1 MEALSV
7 KDIQQKTID
16 LKIDIQKYR
25 FTLSYGTNL
34 KITIDCLDK
43 KQSYENEFSIEEIT
57 KIIRYF
63 LICETIKD
71 ISDEI
76 SSHLNELTK
85 IEYKDKMIVLKVI
98 LPSQKN
104 NEAHFLL
111 KIKKSLWERKLII

>member
-1 MEALSV
+1 METLSV

-111 KIKKSLWERKLII
+111 KIKKGLWERKLII

>member
-111 KIKKSLWERKLII
+111 KIKKGLWERKLII

>member
-85 IEYKDKMIVLKVI
+85 IEYKDGVIVLKVI

-111 KIKKSLWERKLII
+111 KIKKGLWERKLII

>member
-111 KIKKSLWERKLII
+111 KIKKGLWEKKLII